1 MDSGMIGKI
10 EKARRY
16 ADEPQR
22 VRFQEFR
29 VKFQGDHSEHVVTY
43 DGGHWGCGCHFFQ
56 GRGVCSHTMALERL
70 LGEMLPV
77 REAEAVTGAA

>member
-22 VRFQEFR
+22 VRFEQFR
-29 VKFQGDHSEHVVTY
+29 VAFHGDHSDHVVTY
-43 DGGHWGCGCHFFQ
+43 TNGEWHCGCHFFQ
-56 GRGVCSHTMALERL
+56 ARGVCSHTMALERI
-70 LGEMLPV
+70 LGEML
-77 REAEAVTGAA
+77 RAKEFETAR